1 MAVNATEMRIESL
14 SYRWQYDRFEIKR
27 QRTYEKRKAVE
38 VFLWSVEGYVL
49 ELARKKKG
57 PSKGEKICQRNVVE
71 LMLEHKVS
79 GRAWSMVRI
88 LMQNSLDPGDKM
100 KLFLCRGY
108 FDRNLSDSQYDPRE
122 DIKRIIVVLSAKT
135 RSRLKAMGF
144 FFYTRDKISFC
155 TYTLL
160 HLGLPHLS
168 NGGRRLWQ

>member
-1 MAVNATEMRIESL
+1 MTIWPLWDKKTKNLWKKKSSGGVFMKCGGL
-14 SYRWQYDRFEIKR
+14 RFGIGK
-27 QRTYEKRKAVE
+27 K
-38 VFLWSVEGYVL
+38 
-49 ELARKKKG
+49 KKKG
-57 PSKGEKICQRNVVE
+57 PSKGDKICQGNVVE

-88 LMQNSLDPGDKM
+88 LMQNSLDPGDKI

-144 FFYTRDKISFC
+144 FFIPETKFPFARTLFC
-155 TYTLL
+155 IWGCHTCRMVADVCD
-160 HLGLPHLS
+160 S
-168 NGGRRLWQ
+168 NKP